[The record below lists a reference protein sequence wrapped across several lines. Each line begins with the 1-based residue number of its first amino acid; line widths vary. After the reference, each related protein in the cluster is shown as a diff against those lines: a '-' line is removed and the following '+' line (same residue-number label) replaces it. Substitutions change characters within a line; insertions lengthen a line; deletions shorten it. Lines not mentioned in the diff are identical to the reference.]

1 MAAKGERF
9 VEPNLAINR
18 VYTRKG
24 DAGQTQLV
32 GGQTTLKCNW
42 RIKGYGTVDELNAL
56 LGQARV
62 SCLDGGLDG
71 IASEL
76 LRVQH
81 ALFNLGTILATM
93 PSDLT
98 PAMPQVTEADIE
110 WLEEMIDTH
119 NAVLP
124 GLRSFILPGGCRA
137 NAELHVAR
145 TVCRRA
151 ERICVEA
158 AQVDDIAPI
167 VLQYLNRLSD
177 ALFVWSRAV
186 SVQQDESEVLWD
198 PNKA

>member
-1 MAAKGERF
+1 
-9 VEPNLAINR
+9 
-18 VYTRKG
+18 
-24 DAGQTQLV
+24 
-32 GGQTTLKCNW
+32 
-42 RIKGYGTVDELNAL
+42 
-56 LGQARV
+56 
-62 SCLDGGLDG
+62 
-71 IASEL
+71 
-76 LRVQH
+76 
-81 ALFNLGTILATM
+81 M

-119 NAVLP
+119 NAALP

>member
-1 MAAKGERF
+1 MADKLERF
-9 VEPNLAINR
+9 VEQNLAINR

-62 SCLDGGLDG
+62 SCLDGGLVG

-124 GLRSFILPGGCRA
+124 GLQKLHPARRLPSQCRA
-137 NAELHVAR
+137 ACGANGL
-145 TVCRRA
+145 
-151 ERICVEA
+151 
-158 AQVDDIAPI
+158 PK
-167 VLQYLNRLSD
+167 
-177 ALFVWSRAV
+177 SRAH
-186 SVQQDESEVLWD
+186 LRRGR
-198 PNKA
+198 AGR